1 MTRCGQTGRLPAS
14 SDLCIREIGDFA
26 RCPVILQPTQHGICP
41 MNRPTLFLGFLV
53 LFAWQ
58 ASAQLDISAK
68 MSHYRYL
75 MYEPVVVTVTLRNN
89 TGNHLRFVDE
99 AYLRLEVRDTHGR
112 ELAINYPKHYSTKQ
126 ELNPIHGLFLASGAT
141 KSLDLPIHNLCN
153 LQKAGEY
160 ELRVRVG
167 HPRMR
172 SDFRSRQQLFVVQQ
186 GNEVWSKEVGVPN
199 PDSEGEIQT
208 RRVAVL
214 IFRADDGDLY
224 MMKIEDDNYVHA
236 VARLGPHV
244 TGLKPQIQIDAR
256 SHIHT
261 LVQEGPRQWN
271 YRVFDVGGHQ
281 QSYRMYIF
289 DGSNPRL
296 IYDPDLGRVMVSG
309 GRLGIDGVD
318 YNVGGSRLSQDL
330 ADAAQGTAGT
340 PVEEPSASPQP
351 PESPAPLR
359 NQFISE
365 EALNVLTA
373 PVDTLEEV
381 APLE

>member
-1 MTRCGQTGRLPAS
+1 MKRS
-14 SDLCIREIGDFA
+14 
-26 RCPVILQPTQHGICP
+26 IL
-41 MNRPTLFLGFLV
+41 LLGFLC
-53 LFAWQ
+53 LLGFQ

-68 MSHYRYL
+68 MSQYRYL
-75 MYEPVVVTVTLRNN
+75 LYEPVTVTITLRNN
-89 TGNHLRFVDE
+89 TGNHLRFVDG
-99 AYLRLEVRDTHGR
+99 AYLRLEVLNTHGR
-112 ELAINYPKHYSTKQ
+112 ELEINYPKHYSTKE

-153 LQKAGEY
+153 LQKPGEY

-172 SDFRSRQQLFVVQQ
+172 TDFRSRQELFVIQK
-186 GNEVWSKEVGVPN
+186 GNEVWTKQVGVPS
-199 PDSEGEIQT
+199 PDSEGEIRT
-208 RRVAVL
+208 RDVSILV
-214 IFRADDGDLY
+214 FRADDGDLY
-224 MMKIEDDNYVHA
+224 MLKIEDEDYVHA

-271 YRVFDVGGHQ
+271 YRVFDIRGQQ

-309 GRLGIDGVD
+309 GRLAIDGVD
-318 YNVGGSRLSQDL
+318 YNVGGSRLPEGVEEI
-330 ADAAQGTAGT
+330 AQTGSPTTGT
-340 PVEEPSASPQP
+340 PA
-351 PESPAPLR
+351 R
-359 NQFISE
+359 
-365 EALNVLTA
+365 
-373 PVDTLEEV
+373 EV
-381 APLE
+381 ALLSSCARVACSSCSRLARLAA